1 MQFKVTT
8 VPMCVCMHECPLTV
22 VTNIR
27 SIAFSAGKGEKKTA
41 KKQMTL
47 ERLERERPQRNDN
60 QGDVCEQK
68 KKQQQKHC

>member
-27 SIAFSAGKGEKKTA
+27 SIAFSAGKGEKKNSKEA
-41 KKQMTL
+41 
-47 ERLERERPQRNDN
+47 NDIGALRKGASSA
-60 QGDVCEQK
+60 Q
-68 KKQQQKHC
+68 